1 MSQRY
6 LETTALRR
14 AVMVGVIA
22 LGLCLAGANAGA
34 ASGVDPEAD
43 RILKSMASYLG
54 NLPAFSVQGDVDDE
68 VIDLAGQKLQL
79 SSSANLVVE
88 RPSRFYRPSPGAP
101 GRCGGHLRR

>member
-14 AVMVGVIA
+14 AAMVGVIA

-54 NLPAFSVQGDVDDE
+54 KLLAFRVSGPAEPYFPAVVWF
-68 VIDLAGQKLQL
+68 
-79 SSSANLVVE
+79 VE
-88 RPSRFYRPSPGAP
+88 RLP
-101 GRCGGHLRR
+101 